1 MMKYLAVGMVGGVVI
16 GMLVAFLGVY
26 GIPMLR
32 SLASIC

>member
-1 MMKYLAVGMVGGVVI
+1 MKYLVVGMVGGVAI

-26 GIPMLR
+26 GFAILR